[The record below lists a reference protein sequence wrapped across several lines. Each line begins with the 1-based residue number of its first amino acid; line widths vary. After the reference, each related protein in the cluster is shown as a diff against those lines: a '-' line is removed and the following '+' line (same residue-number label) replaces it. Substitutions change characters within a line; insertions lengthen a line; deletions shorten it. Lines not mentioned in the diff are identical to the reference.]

1 MQRGHFARLGRLN
14 RAQPAEMVDHL
25 QQVWR
30 GDHLGRFDP
39 SGLGAA
45 GCRAV
50 ERLAQFGCFKRGR
63 KRADH
68 RVEPAIQRQLAD
80 GNRFADRIARHHF
93 KRGQK
98 RKRDRKIKMG
108 SGFGQIRRG
117 EVYGDFFGRKSQ
129 RQIIEH
135 SANTLAGF
143 ADGFVGQS
151 DNGKTRQAG
160 ADGTFHIHLARL
172 HTFKGHGMGAGDHKI
187 IAMAKSVFGQMI

>member
-25 QQVWR
+25 QKIRR

-45 GCRAV
+45 GCRAI
-50 ERLAQFGCFKRGR
+50 ERLAQFGRLERGR
-63 KRADH
+63 KRADQL
-68 RVEPAIQRQLAD
+68 VEPAIQRQLAD

-98 RKRDRKIKMG
+98 RQRDGQIKMG

-117 EVYGDFFGRKSQ
+117 QVYGDFFGWKRQ
-129 RQIIEH
+129 RQPIEDR
-135 SANTLAGF
+135 ANTLA
-143 ADGFVGQS
+143 
-151 DNGKTRQAG
+151 
-160 ADGTFHIHLARL
+160 LC
-172 HTFKGHGMGAGDHKI
+172 
-187 IAMAKSVFGQMI
+187 